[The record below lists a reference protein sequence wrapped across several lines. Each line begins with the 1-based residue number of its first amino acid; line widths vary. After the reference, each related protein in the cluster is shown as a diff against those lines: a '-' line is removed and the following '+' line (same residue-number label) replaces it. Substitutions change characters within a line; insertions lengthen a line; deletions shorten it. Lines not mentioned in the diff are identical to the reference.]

1 MTALPIEQ
9 TLNAVGHFI
18 AIGGALIL
26 IVAVATIVALFVV
39 NTVQTF
45 RTFRALCLLT

>member
-18 AIGGALIL
+18 VIGGALIL
-26 IVAVATIVALFVV
+26 IIALFVV
-39 NTVQTF
+39 STVQIF

>member
-1 MTALPIEQ
+1 MTALPVQETID
-9 TLNAVGHFI
+9 TVAHII

-26 IVAVATIVALFVV
+26 IVVAASIVSAFVV
-39 NTVQTF
+39 NAVQTF